1 MAFGAEERWTNSKV
15 NCRRR
20 GPIYKQRVM
29 QSNAPLE
36 RLINAVMD
44 LDGLSE
50 NPDYAMEVRCLMR
63 KIEWAATEAETAL
76 KRCQAQTLARE
87 KPDGGLEDAA

>member
-1 MAFGAEERWTNSKV
+1 
-15 NCRRR
+15 
-20 GPIYKQRVM
+20 M

-63 KIEWAATEAETAL
+63 KIEWAANEAEIAL
-76 KRCQAQTLARE
+76 KRCQARTAAGE
-87 KPDGGLEDAA
+87 KTGTGLEDAA